1 MIQAKFPVGKS
12 TSSTSSK
19 QTCMEKE
26 RTVEQGVSQGDKLL
40 YQHRNNPITRNVLN
54 LLGCHMF
61 RDGRS

>member
-1 MIQAKFPVGKS
+1 
-12 TSSTSSK
+12 
-19 QTCMEKE
+19 MEKE